1 LTQRAYKR
9 ASALFAL
16 ALAPLL
22 LAAGDS
28 APIVLRSQIWTQSGD
43 ALTRALTHA
52 PAECLAETSA
62 DIEIGRAL
70 FRAPALLGGPAAR
83 VGLSCDSC
91 HANGRDNPH
100 FFLPELTDR
109 PGAADITSEWASRT
123 RGDGAMNP
131 RRIPDLNDVST
142 TPPYGQGHV
151 LRLDGFVASVII
163 DEFQGE
169 PPPPAAFA
177 GLIAYLGALQSGA
190 CPRQTETPIT
200 LASAAE
206 DVRRALAAAQSAEP
220 DTARL
225 VLLAAQDAIGRI
237 AERLPA
243 AEFAGERRAL
253 VRLSRDLANWRGASD
268 ISARL
273 QTSVPAWR
281 ARFNAQIAQIEPR
294 AAQTYFDSATL
305 ARALY
310 RNGATDE

>member
-1 LTQRAYKR
+1 LTPRAHKR
-9 ASALFAL
+9 VSALCAL

-22 LAAGDS
+22 LAASDS
-28 APIVLRSQIWTQSGD
+28 APIALRAQIWTQSGD
-43 ALTRALTHA
+43 AAAHALTHA
-52 PAECLAETSA
+52 PGECLASSSA

-100 FFLPELTDR
+100 FILPELTDR
-109 PGAADITSEWASRT
+109 PGAADVTSEWASRT

-131 RRIPDLNDVST
+131 RRIPDLTDVRI

-151 LRLDGFVASVII
+151 LSLDGFVASVII

-169 PPPPAAFA
+169 APPPAAFA
-177 GLIAYLGALQSGA
+177 GLIAYLGALQSDA
-190 CPRQTETPIT
+190 CPSQTETPIT

-225 VLLAAQDAIGRI
+225 VLLAAQEAIGRI

-243 AEFAGERRAL
+243 AEFADERRAL
-253 VRLSRDLANWRGASD
+253 VRLSRELANWRGASD
-268 ISARL
+268 IRARL
-273 QTSVPAWR
+273 ETSLPAWR
-281 ARFNAQIAQIEPR
+281 ARFNAQIAQMER
-294 AAQTYFDSATL
+294 RTAQTYFDPETL

-310 RNGATDE
+310 RNGAPHE